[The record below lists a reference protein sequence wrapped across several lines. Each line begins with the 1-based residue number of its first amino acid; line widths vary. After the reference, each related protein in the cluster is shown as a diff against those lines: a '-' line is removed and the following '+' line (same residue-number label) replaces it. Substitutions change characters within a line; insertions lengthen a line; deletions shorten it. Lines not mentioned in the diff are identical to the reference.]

1 MNNNRAIIA
10 KTLYTIDILVAF
22 SPIHPKPKSKKSKGN
37 DATKI
42 GRDFYI
48 TTLL

>member
-1 MNNNRAIIA
+1 MNKNRAIIA
-10 KTLYTIDILVAF
+10 ENLYTIDILVAF
-22 SPIHPKPKSKKSKGN
+22 SPIHPKPKSKKSKGI

-42 GRDFYI
+42 GRNFFI